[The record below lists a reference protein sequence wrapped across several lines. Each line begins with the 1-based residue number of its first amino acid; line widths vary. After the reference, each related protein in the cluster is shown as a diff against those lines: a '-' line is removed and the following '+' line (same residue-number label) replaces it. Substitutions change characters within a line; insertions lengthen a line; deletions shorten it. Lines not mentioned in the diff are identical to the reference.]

1 MSLISG
7 SLKKLEMRRKNKIKK
22 RLTFK
27 IRCDLIH
34 ILKIIQ
40 EKIMEERDLFE
51 DFDNII
57 FEDDHIN
64 WKELAED
71 VNKNNNNKSEVKK

>member
-1 MSLISG
+1 MKG
-7 SLKKLEMRRKNKIKK
+7 
-22 RLTFK
+22 
-27 IRCDLIH
+27 
-34 ILKIIQ
+34 
-40 EKIMEERDLFE
+40 RDLFE

-71 VNKNNNNKSEVKK
+71 VNKNNNNKSEVKNND

>member
-1 MSLISG
+1 
-7 SLKKLEMRRKNKIKK
+7 
-22 RLTFK
+22 
-27 IRCDLIH
+27 
-34 ILKIIQ
+34 
-40 EKIMEERDLFE
+40 MEERDLFE

-71 VNKNNNNKSEVKK
+71 VNKNNNNKSDVKK